1 MRRGAADRRRIG
13 RARHVIA
20 SVKRW
25 LDLLE
30 KGCFYAGS
38 MDFEL
43 IGEVRDIQPIAIGG
57 SVRELARLRR
67 RYGRGRWRKLK
78 GIARVRLMDGTI
90 RTAEVHW
97 YEAHGIGRK
106 ELKIKFPL
114 LD

>member
-1 MRRGAADRRRIG
+1 
-13 RARHVIA
+13 
-20 SVKRW
+20 
-25 LDLLE
+25 
-30 KGCFYAGS
+30 

-106 ELKIKFPL
+106 ELKLKFPL